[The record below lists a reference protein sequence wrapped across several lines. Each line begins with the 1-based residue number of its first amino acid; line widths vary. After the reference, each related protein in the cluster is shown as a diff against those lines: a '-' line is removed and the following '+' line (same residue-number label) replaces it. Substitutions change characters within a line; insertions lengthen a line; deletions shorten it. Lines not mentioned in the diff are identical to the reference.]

1 MAFERDLED
10 AIPSLRR
17 YARALLGD
25 PDRADD
31 LVQDCLERAVSRRHL
46 WRADGSL
53 RAWLFRMMHNLHVN
67 LRRRENL
74 RRTLPL
80 DELERPPSAG
90 ERQTDRVALAEMAR
104 AVRRLPED
112 QQRVLLLVALEGFTY
127 REVADILDIPVG
139 TVMSRLSRARE
150 RLRLLVGEG
159 SAGARIRRVK

>member
-1 MAFERDLED
+1 MPFERDLEN

-31 LVQDCLERAVSRRHL
+31 LVQDCLERAVSRRRL
-46 WRADGSL
+46 WRGGGSL

-67 LRRRENL
+67 LRRAESL
-74 RRTLPL
+74 RRAVPL

-90 ERQTDRVALAEMAR
+90 ESQTHRVALAEMAR
-104 AVRRLPED
+104 AIRELPED
-112 QQRVLLLVALEGFTY
+112 QQRVLLLVVLEGFTY
-127 REVADILDIPVG
+127 REVADILDVPIG

-150 RLRLLVGEG
+150 RLRLLVGEEG
-159 SAGARIRRVK
+159 AGPRIRRVK